1 MEDLNELIEERR
13 RKLEE
18 IRGAG
23 IDPYGHR
30 FEAKDLAAD
39 LLSRYG
45 SWEKE
50 KFEPEIPVSLA
61 GRIMSLRRHGK
72 ASFAHIQDRSG
83 RIQAYFREEE
93 IGAQGY
99 ALFRRLDIGDVI
111 GLCGKLFRTK
121 TGELSVW
128 VKEFELLSKSLRP
141 LPEKWH
147 GLSDV
152 EIRYRQRYLD
162 LLANPEVG
170 RIFRLRSAIIGAVR
184 EFFDKRGFLEV
195 ETPMMQPQAGGA
207 SARPFV
213 THHNALDMDLYLRI
227 APELYLKR
235 LIVGGL
241 DRVYEIN
248 RNFRNEGISTQ
259 HNPEFTMLE
268 FYQAYSDY
276 GELMD
281 LTEELFCQIAT
292 GALGSLELGFKDEK
306 ISLER
311 PWPRYTLM
319 DSLIQVGGIS
329 PEDLATPE
337 AILDLG
343 RRMRLNLA
351 EKGMGWGK
359 VLGELF
365 EAKVEA
371 QLIQPTF
378 ILDYPLELS
387 PLAKKKKDG
396 SPFVERF
403 ELFIGGLEV
412 ANAYSELNDPLEQRR
427 RFEEQSRQR
436 ELGDEEA
443 QTIDEDFIRA
453 LEYGMPPCAGEGI
466 GIDRLVMLFTH
477 SASIRDVILFPHM
490 RPERA

>member
-1 MEDLNELIEERR
+1 VVEDLNELIEERR

-18 IRGAG
+18 LKQTG

-30 FEAKDLAAD
+30 FEARNLAAE
-39 LLSRYG
+39 LFSRYG
-45 SWEKE
+45 TCEEEELSAQ
-50 KFEPEIPVSLA
+50 PEVSLA
-61 GRIMSLRRHGK
+61 ARIMSLRRHGK

-93 IGAQGY
+93 IGASAY
-99 ALFRRLDIGDVI
+99 AFFRRLDIGDLI
-111 GLCGKLFRTK
+111 GLQGKLFRTK

-128 VKEFELLSKSLRP
+128 VKGFELLSKSLRP

-170 RIFRLRSAIIGAVR
+170 KIFRLRSAIIRSMRG
-184 EFFDKRGFLEV
+184 FFDRRGYLEV
-195 ETPMMQPQAGGA
+195 ETPMMQPLAGGA

-213 THHNALDMDLYLRI
+213 THHNALDIDLYLRI

-241 DRVYEIN
+241 DRVYEVN
-248 RNFRNEGISTQ
+248 RNFRNEGISTH

-276 GELMD
+276 EELMD
-281 LTEELFCQIAT
+281 LTEELICQIALET
-292 GALGSLELGFKDEK
+292 LGKLELEHREEE
-306 ISLER
+306 ISLKR
-311 PWPRYTLM
+311 PWPRYTLL
-319 DSLIQVGGIS
+319 DSLVQVGGIAA
-329 PEDLATPE
+329 EDLATPD
-337 AILDLG
+337 AILSVG
-343 RRMRLNLA
+343 RRLNLVK
-351 EKGMGWGK
+351 EGMGWGK

-365 EAKVEA
+365 DARVEHR
-371 QLIQPTF
+371 LIQPTF

-412 ANAYSELNDPLEQRR
+412 ANAYSELNDPLEQRT
-427 RFEEQSRQR
+427 RFEEQARQR

-477 SASIRDVILFPHM
+477 QASIRDVILFPHM
-490 RPERA
+490 RPERE